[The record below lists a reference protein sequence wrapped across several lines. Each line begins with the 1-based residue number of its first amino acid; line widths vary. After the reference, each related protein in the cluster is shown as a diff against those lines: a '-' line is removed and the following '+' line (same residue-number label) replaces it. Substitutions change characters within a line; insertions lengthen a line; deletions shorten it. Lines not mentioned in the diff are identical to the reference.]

1 MRSQKTKLRQAL
13 KLLRNGK
20 AWVNHFPEESQT
32 HCILTACGEVAA
44 DYELLRPFLPASY
57 NGQLSVFNDA
67 KDRTFSD
74 IKSLFERAI
83 AAAE

>member
-1 MRSQKTKLRQAL
+1 MRSEKTKLRQAL

-20 AWVNHFPEESQT
+20 AWVNHYPEEPQD
-32 HCILTACGEVAA
+32 HCILTACGQVVA
-44 DYELLRPFLPASY
+44 DFELLYPFLPASY
-57 NGQLSVFNDA
+57 SGQLGKFNDA
-67 KDRTFSD
+67 EGRTFAD